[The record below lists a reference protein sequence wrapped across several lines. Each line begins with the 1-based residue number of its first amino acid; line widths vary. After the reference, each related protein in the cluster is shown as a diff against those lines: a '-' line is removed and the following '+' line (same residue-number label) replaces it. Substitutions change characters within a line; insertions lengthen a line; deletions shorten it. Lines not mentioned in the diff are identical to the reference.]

1 MVKRYLTLAIL
12 LLLSYVSL
20 SQIDTSSICFPYNIV
35 QKISIELIQKDSLES
50 ELHETQKLIQVF
62 KSKIEIQ
69 DSIISTQ
76 DDKES
81 NLLGQIQNLSEQD
94 EIHTKEV
101 KRLRGENNTLNRK
114 NKNLK
119 TTTKILGGGL
129 LGTIVLLIV
138 LI

>member
-20 SQIDTSSICFPYNIV
+20 SQIDTSNICFPYNIV

-62 KSKIEIQ
+62 KSKVEIQ

-101 KRLRGENNTLNRK
+101 KRLRDENNTLNRK

>member
-1 MVKRYLTLAIL
+1 MAKRYLTLAIL

>member
-62 KSKIEIQ
+62 KSKVEIQ

-76 DDKES
+76 GNKEI
-81 NLLGQIQNLSEQD
+81 NLLGQIKNLKEQD
-94 EIHTKEV
+94 KIHTEEV
-101 KRLRGENNTLNRK
+101 DRLRDENNTLDRK

>member
-62 KSKIEIQ
+62 KSKVEIQ

-101 KRLRGENNTLNRK
+101 KRLRDENNTLNRK

>member
-20 SQIDTSSICFPYNIV
+20 SQIDTSNICFPYNIV

-62 KSKIEIQ
+62 KSKVEIQ

-101 KRLRGENNTLNRK
+101 KRLRDENNTLNRK

-129 LGTIVLLIV
+129 VGTIVLLIV

>member
-20 SQIDTSSICFPYNIV
+20 SQIDTSNICFPYNIV

-62 KSKIEIQ
+62 KSKVEIQ

>member
-1 MVKRYLTLAIL
+1 
-12 LLLSYVSL
+12 
-20 SQIDTSSICFPYNIV
+20 
-35 QKISIELIQKDSLES
+35 
-50 ELHETQKLIQVF
+50 
-62 KSKIEIQ
+62 
-69 DSIISTQ
+69 
-76 DDKES
+76 
-81 NLLGQIQNLSEQD
+81 LGQIQNLSEQD

>member
-62 KSKIEIQ
+62 KSKVEIQ